1 MLIIIHLYF
10 KFMSFI
16 TILIHVSI
24 LWQCPLLNGHQAMC
38 MIVPRQCTKQDH
50 RLFLSVLSLAIQLS
64 EGAGIQLTGLTPPAF
79 YACFNPGHAFPLSF
93 FEVFLVVNC
102 LKREVI
108 FGFVDIGGLFFT
120 TLFKLFFS

>member
-1 MLIIIHLYF
+1 MFI
-10 KFMSFI
+10 I
-16 TILIHVSI
+16 TILIRVSI

-50 RLFLSVLSLAIQLS
+50 RLFLSVLSVEIQLS

-79 YACFNPGHAFPLSF
+79 YACSKPGHGFPLSF

-108 FGFVDIGGLFFT
+108 FGFVDIGGFFFIMYHM
-120 TLFKLFFS
+120 LNSYKIV